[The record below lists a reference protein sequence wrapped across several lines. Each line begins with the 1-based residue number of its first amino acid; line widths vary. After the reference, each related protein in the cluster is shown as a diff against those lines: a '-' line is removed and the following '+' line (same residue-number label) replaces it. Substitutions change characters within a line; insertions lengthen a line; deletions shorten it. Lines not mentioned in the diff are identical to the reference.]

1 MDPPY
6 GLTLWTHPII
16 TVGLLYSYSIIATLL
31 YGPTLWTHPVD
42 PPYPMD
48 PPCGPTLWTH
58 PMDPPYGP
66 TLHGPTHSSPILV
79 PLCSNSVGKWCG

>member
-1 MDPPY
+1 MRLDVLHIKTY
-6 GLTLWTHPII
+6 HMLMVMTNI
-16 TVGLLYSYSIIATLL
+16 TVGLLYLYIAT
-31 YGPTLWTHPVD
+31 TLVYSMD